1 MLSTLESAEDP
12 IDLLSMLFSEKR
24 ERTDRPWVMFNMVE
38 SVDGATAVDGG
49 ASALNDEDD
58 RALFLAMR
66 AVADVV
72 LVGAETVRSENL
84 GPVRMS
90 EEMSRYRA
98 NAKMEEQPRMVI
110 LTRSLG
116 LDPEARVFS
125 DPARRPTI
133 LTGYRVDQNRLDAL
147 SKVADVVQ
155 IDELDG
161 NGIVDQLGSA
171 GVILCE
177 GGPTVNSVLMTAGMV
192 DEINIT
198 VSPMLALGKSS
209 RIAHGQPLQP
219 PIDMRLD
226 RIVRGDMSLFLRYVR
241 D

>member
-1 MLSTLESAEDP
+1 MLSTLESAGDP

-24 ERTDRPWVMFNMVE
+24 ERTGRPWVMFNMVE

-72 LVGAETVRSENL
+72 LMGAETVRSENL

-98 NAKMEEQPRMVI
+98 NAEMEEEPRMVI

-116 LDPEARVFS
+116 LDRLRV
-125 DPARRPTI
+125 
-133 LTGYRVDQNRLDAL
+133 V
-147 SKVADVVQ
+147 
-155 IDELDG
+155 
-161 NGIVDQLGSA
+161 
-171 GVILCE
+171 
-177 GGPTVNSVLMTAGMV
+177 
-192 DEINIT
+192 
-198 VSPMLALGKSS
+198 
-209 RIAHGQPLQP
+209 
-219 PIDMRLD
+219 
-226 RIVRGDMSLFLRYVR
+226 
-241 D
+241 